1 MGGVK
6 EDVYEQ
12 VLQGEL
18 DLAYQPA
25 WLQHPTYEDLRIV
38 PQAEPFLQGLEGYIG
53 VVNECASDTVILLRK
68 IAGDLSTAPPLETA
82 TGNQW
87 RFALSVGLGTL
98 AWFRGTYL
106 GQPSARDYLIQEGPP
121 SETWDAEESPPLE
134 LHGSEAGPFPGLILD
149 GLSEEDAN
157 FFRDL
162 HIQLRISYRTYE
174 EARTLASKLASTDAM
189 RAQITEG
196 ISQLGQLSQGR

>member
-1 MGGVK
+1 M
-6 EDVYEQ
+6 
-12 VLQGEL
+12 
-18 DLAYQPA
+18 
-25 WLQHPTYEDLRIV
+25 
-38 PQAEPFLQGLEGYIG
+38 
-53 VVNECASDTVILLRK
+53 
-68 IAGDLSTAPPLETA
+68 
-82 TGNQW
+82 
-87 RFALSVGLGTL
+87 GTL

-106 GQPSARDYLIQEGPP
+106 GQPSARDYLIQAGDV
-121 SETWDAEESPPLE
+121 SETWDPNAPPPVE
-134 LHGSEAGPFPGLILD
+134 LHGAEGSPFPGLILE

-196 ISQLGQLSQGR
+196 ISQLGQLSQRH